1 MFQVDNFI
9 SFHDLTPEAHFLWAS
24 SSITTCLGY
33 EPEEIVDTPAY
44 TVIHLDDISY
54 VKVSH
59 QENMM
64 NEMVGTQIALR
75 FKAKDGSWVP
85 CMALFS
91 LCYDYIVTCSTVIAQ
106 TDGTIRQLTA
116 HSAAM
121 TSLVGSRQEE
131 FARIKRHHQAFG
143 TNTWNPNGLE
153 PEPRACMILNRFS
166 RSLGIMYASPSCH
179 IIFGVEPDQIVGK
192 PFLLFIRADD
202 LASFVEQVDLAKASN
217 IVTHMRFWFQSPKHR
232 QEIPCEAMLFG
243 AADGMI
249 AILRRCKPFFRKQL
263 ITRYGD
269 YHEEWVPFQ
278 PSNGFYPRSHR
289 PNEDPNESFSSSSS
303 PTVSPNSTSSILT
316 GSPSFSSCS
325 ASYTYSSSQASSASV
340 GSSHA
345 NQYQQQRS
353 SRFFQHN
360 NAGYYALRGVPIGSI
375 NSIRNLDRE
384 QSRIRPLTSLHIGN
398 EPDLVDATTPLPAG
412 YLLRKHQIQEL
423 EEEEVEESTLEQE
436 FEAMVNI

>member
-1 MFQVDNFI
+1 MFQADNFI

-33 EPEEIVDTPAY
+33 EPDEIVDTPAY
-44 TVIHLDDISY
+44 TVIHPDDISY
-54 VKVSH
+54 VKVTH

-64 NEMVGTQIALR
+64 NEMVGTQIVLR
-75 FKAKDGSWVP
+75 FKAKDDSWVP
-85 CMALFS
+85 CMVIFS

-263 ITRYGD
+263 ITHYGD
-269 YHEEWVPFQ
+269 YQEEWTPFQ
-278 PSNGFYPRSHR
+278 PRNGFCPRSHR
-289 PNEDPNESFSSSSS
+289 QNEDPNGSFSSSSS
-303 PTVSPNSTSSILT
+303 PTVSPNSTSSIPT
-316 GSPSFSSCS
+316 ASPSFSSCS
-325 ASYTYSSSQASSASV
+325 ASYTYSSSQASSPSV
-340 GSSHA
+340 GSSYT

-353 SRFFQHN
+353 RFFQHN
-360 NAGYYALRGVPIGSI
+360 NTGSYTLRGIPIGSI

-384 QSRIRPLTSLHIGN
+384 QNRIRPLTSLHIGN

-412 YLLRKHQIQEL
+412 YLLRKHHIQEL
-423 EEEEVEESTLEQE
+423 EEEVEDSTLEQA